1 MTLMES
7 NDVDTPLRRND
18 KFRFI
23 QKCRMLFIKFMTD
36 GWRSGMRKSTMT
48 LVTRAYFFLG
58 AVLVAVFSLTV
69 GPYLAEQTINIW
81 MAFGAGLAL
90 IAYGR
95 TNVRRQWISNVA
107 IILGTIWICALI
119 FTIFGVADL

>member
-1 MTLMES
+1 MES
-7 NDVDTPLRRND
+7 SDPDTTLRPRD
-18 KFRFI
+18 KFRMV
-23 QKCRMLFIKFMTD
+23 QKCKILLIKFMTD

-48 LVTRAYFFLG
+48 LVTRAYFLLG
-58 AVLVAVFSLTV
+58 AVLIVAFFITV
-69 GPYLAEQTINIW
+69 GPYLAEQTTNIW

-95 TNVRRQWISNVA
+95 TNIRRQWISICCIV
-107 IILGTIWICALI
+107 LGTLWIGVLI